1 VHESLLICLSS
12 CRHERRASSEA
23 VIDDALLPAA
33 AFLTGPAAFDVIGA
47 AVTAT
52 AGRLVCCESVQVQ
65 YRPATDLVVR
75 YRAKI
80 EGPDGNIETA
90 TLLAATTIHG
100 APAGTVPVE
109 AELHDRVLTVG
120 VWKWPFDPVLTA
132 LTEAV
137 TPHRAA
143 VLFADVLEAP
153 IDLEVVVYRPTE
165 RAVIRA
171 VDRNGRRVF
180 IKVVAPSTTT
190 SLLERHRRLA
200 AAGLPVPSVLAAD
213 ESAGWFALAE
223 IEGPT
228 LRELMKDES
237 ATLPAVDQLVNLRRR
252 LADSPPGATVS
263 GRRARTVDA
272 PAHAAMLGAVLP
284 EQQVRLARL
293 AEHFTTLVPA
303 STARAGALVHGDLHE
318 AQLIVV
324 DGAITGLLDVDDA
337 GIGDPVDDIAT
348 LLGHLRYRALTTPA
362 PQAAARLHAYTDEL
376 REAMVAEVASSG
388 LDATIIDSA
397 TAAVLVG
404 LATGPFRIQM
414 DGWREVVHQLL
425 ALVDELLGTRTAADE
440 ASGGHADANTT
451 TEDATED
458 ATDEKDLS
466 LAS

>member
-1 VHESLLICLSS
+1 
-12 CRHERRASSEA
+12 

-52 AGRLVCCESVQVQ
+52 AGRLVHCESVQVQ

-80 EGPDGNIETA
+80 EDPDGNIETA
-90 TLLAATTIHG
+90 TLLAATTMHG

-109 AELHDRVLTVG
+109 AELDDGLLTVG

-143 VLFADVLEAP
+143 ALFADVLEAP
-153 IDLEVVVYRPTE
+153 IELDVVVYRPTE

-180 IKVVAPSTTT
+180 IKVVAPATTT

-200 AAGLPVPSVLAAD
+200 AAGLPVPAVLAAD

-228 LRELMKDES
+228 LRELLKDAS
-237 ATLPAVDQLVNLRRR
+237 ATLPAVDQLVDLRRR
-252 LADSPPGATVS
+252 LADTAPGATLS

-284 EQQVRLARL
+284 EQQARLARL
-293 AEHFTTLVPA
+293 AEHFTALVPA
-303 STARAGALVHGDLHE
+303 STARPGTLVHGDLHE

-324 DGAITGLLDVDDA
+324 DGTITGLLDVDDA

-348 LLGHLRYRALTTPA
+348 LLGHLRYRALTTPV
-362 PQAAARLHAYTDEL
+362 PEAAARLHAYTDEL

-388 LDATIIDSA
+388 LDSTIIDNA

-425 ALVDELLGTRTAADE
+425 DLVDELLDASASADE
-440 ASGGHADANTT
+440 TTGETRDQNTDASMTT
-451 TEDATED
+451 DE

-466 LAS
+466 WAS